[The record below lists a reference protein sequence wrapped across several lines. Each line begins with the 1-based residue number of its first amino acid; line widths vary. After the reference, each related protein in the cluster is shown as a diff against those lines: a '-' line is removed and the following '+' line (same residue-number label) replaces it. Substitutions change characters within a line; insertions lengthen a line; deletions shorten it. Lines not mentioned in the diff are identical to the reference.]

1 MASPIFGESILVSVF
16 TRQKA
21 LFQGEAYGL
30 TSRNE
35 KGVFDILPRHANF
48 ITLIK
53 QFLTIY
59 TKEEGKK
66 EYPLDNGVLEVDR
79 NRVWVYIGVGSS
91 K

>member
-1 MASPIFGESILVSVF
+1 MANPHFGESILVSVF
-16 TRQKA
+16 TRQRA

-59 TKEEGKK
+59 AKEGKK
-66 EYPLDNGVLEVDR
+66 EVPIDNGVLEVNN